1 MTNEEFLKLWQSR
14 MKEISRQ
21 MAQDNLVHFFSY
33 GIVEKDGDNYD
44 ITASGALKG
53 SGNDISMIISAA
65 IQQDPNIGKVLEASV
80 MLAKTTEEKTE
91 ETNLTNETK

>member
-1 MTNEEFLKLWQSR
+1 MQ
-14 MKEISRQ
+14 EISRQ
-21 MAQDNLVHFFSY
+21 MAQDKIVHFFSY
-33 GIVEKDGDNYD
+33 GIVEKEGEEYS

-53 SGNDISMIISAA
+53 GGNEIAMTVASA

-91 ETNLTNETK
+91 ETKE